1 MSQPPKMNLPPHLVS
16 PQLKSFIEKNLP
28 AENIS
33 IIIKSHLDLKGNYS
47 STWLCLT
54 DHSLFI
60 IEENGSSPTIYHQTK
75 LVNIKSISNV
85 SLKGGG
91 LMVYQTLQG
100 TKVDLLRY
108 PDSQGFL
115 FASVIDRINRYG
127 KHEKFDLEKLKISL
141 KEIYAEEINHFCSK
155 CYRPFDTNTKICDF
169 CVDKK
174 KMLRRVLQFAY
185 PYRYQYIILI
195 CLMGLGTLIQILPS
209 IITGKIIDH
218 VIGEQKHD
226 LLIPLLAGLFC
237 AMLGSTITHILHAR
251 LGVKIG
257 SRITA
262 SIRQKTYDHL
272 QSLSLKYFDKQ
283 ETGALMNRVS
293 ADAQSMQSFLVEGV
307 QYSIYN
313 ILLITVITITLL
325 RMNPVIGAIILV
337 PIPLVVYIS
346 KKCWKNIYSHFR
358 KYWDASALM
367 HAYLSDSLS
376 GIKEIKTTGQE
387 DTVREKFSKKN
398 MLTTERSI
406 LAERSW
412 QTLIPFLN
420 LTIQSSLLMVW
431 YFGAGDVIKS
441 LELNDKSFTTG
452 NLVTMVGLMGLM
464 FGPLQL
470 LTRLN
475 DWVARALSAAER
487 IFEILDTKPQI
498 EDAEKPHE
506 IKNITGNITFDDV
519 VFGYDKHKPVINHLS
534 LNIKPGEM
542 IGFVGKSGVGKSTLM
557 KLMLRLYD
565 VDSGIITIDG
575 VNIKDIRR
583 EVLNTNISVVMQDTF
598 LFNGSI
604 ADNIS
609 FSKPNASKLEIINA
623 AMLANAHDFIMKLP
637 NGYDA
642 YVGERGTKLSG
653 GERQRIAIA
662 RALISNPKILI
673 LDEATASVDTETE
686 QKIQQALQ
694 RLIKGRTT
702 LAIAHRLSTLRNAD
716 RLYVIE
722 KGDVKETGTH
732 DELMQLENGIYK
744 NLVTIQTEWA
754 RNVFVGG

>member
-1 MSQPPKMNLPPHLVS
+1 MLIVQKDIPPPHFVS
-16 PQLKSFIEKNLP
+16 TELNNFLEKNFKSDEVLLL
-28 AENIS
+28 
-33 IIIKSHLDLKGNYS
+33 IKSHLNLSGNYAS
-47 STWLCLT
+47 VWLCFT
-54 DHSLFI
+54 SKSLLI
-60 IEENGSSPTIYHQTK
+60 LNEINSEITLYHQTEIS
-75 LVNIKSISNV
+75 NIKSISNV
-85 SLKGGG
+85 TLKGGG
-91 LMVYQTLQG
+91 LIVYQTLQG
-100 TKVDLLRY
+100 EKIDLIKY
-108 PDSQGFL
+108 PDSQGYL
-115 FASVIDRINRYG
+115 FASAVDRVKRYG
-127 KHEKFDLEKLKISL
+127 INENFDPAKLKNSL
-141 KEIYAEEINHFCSK
+141 KEVYDEEINHFCSK
-155 CYRPFDTNTKICDF
+155 CHRPFDSNTKICDF

-185 PYRYQYIILI
+185 PYRYQYILLI
-195 CLMGLGTLIQILPS
+195 ILMGMGTLIQILPS
-209 IITGKIIDH
+209 IITGNIIDH
-218 VIGEQKHD
+218 VIGERQNEK
-226 LLIPLLAGLFC
+226 LIPLLIGLFC
-237 AMLGSTITHILHAR
+237 AMLGSTLTHILHAR

-257 SRITA
+257 SHITA

-283 ETGALMNRVS
+283 ETGALMNRITT
-293 ADAQSMQSFLVEGV
+293 DAHSMQGFLVEGV

-313 ILLITVITITLL
+313 ILLIFFITLTL
-325 RMNPVIGAIILV
+325 LSMNPLIGAIILV
-337 PIPLVVYIS
+337 PIPLVIYIS

-358 KYWDASALM
+358 KYWDASSIM
-367 HAYLSDSLS
+367 NAYLSDSLS

-387 DTVREKFSKKN
+387 ANVREKFSKRN
-398 MLTTERSI
+398 ILTTERSI

-431 YFGAGDVIKS
+431 YFGAGDVVKS
-441 LELNDKSFTTG
+441 LNLGDKSFTTG
-452 NLVTMVGLMGLM
+452 NLVTMIGLMGLM

-498 EDAEKPHE
+498 EDAEKPS
-506 IKNITGNITFDDV
+506 NIQNFTGTITFEDV

-534 LNIKPGEM
+534 LTIKPGEM

-565 VDSGIITIDG
+565 VDEGKILIDG
-575 VNIKDIRR
+575 INIKDIKR
-583 EVLNTNISVVMQDTF
+583 EVLNTHISVVMQDTF

-609 FSKPNASKLEIINA
+609 FSKPNASKFEILNA

-722 KGDVKETGTH
+722 KGNVKENGTH
-732 DELMQLENGIYK
+732 DQLMQLENGIYK

-754 RNVFVGG
+754 KNVFVGG